1 MSAYT
6 NFLNLFKWNPQED
19 TEEEFDIDKALNDN
33 WDKIDL
39 KLKDYII
46 SVNDIIDSFKTDV
59 NAENLAFK
67 TQIEN
72 EINALESTVSSLSE
86 LINQTQSIHTYTM
99 TIVEDTEKRC
109 RNRIV
114 VLLQSSEMVACI
126 KFNMKTGYY

>member
-19 TEEEFDIDKALNDN
+19 AEEEFDIDKALNDN

-99 TIVEDTEKRC
+99 TVEADTALRS
-109 RNRIV
+109 RSRVAILV
-114 VLLQSSEMVACI
+114 QSW
-126 KFNMKTGYY
+126 